1 MAAEAPFGTTAKP
14 GELRVLV
21 LPSTAADA
29 QAISRVLGA
38 NGIASKNCSG
48 ISQLCMEHEQGAGLL
63 IVSEEA
69 LPAGA
74 DELAACVAG
83 QPVWSDLPVMV
94 LSKAGRES
102 HALADTVARLGN
114 VSVIERPVR
123 TSTLLS
129 LVRSGLRA
137 RERQYQVREY
147 LAAQE
152 LAQQVIRE
160 GERRY
165 RSLIENVTDYAI
177 FMTDPAGR
185 INSWNSGAESILGY
199 GSEEV
204 LGQSM
209 DMFSTAG
216 HLADGGW
223 IRRKD
228 GKDLFIDTAS
238 APVTDDGGRL
248 VGYAHFLKDVTE
260 KHRIET
266 EREELLQ
273 SERAAR
279 GEAERASRMK
289 EEFLATLSHEL
300 RTPLNAV
307 LGWARLLRKS
317 RDLSEDAMNGLTVI
331 ERNARSQGQIID
343 DLLDMS
349 AIISGKV
356 RLEVEPVDLA
366 SLVSTA
372 IETIRPAAQARD
384 IQLEVVLDPSP
395 ALVRGDPYRL
405 QQVLW
410 NLLSNAVK
418 FTPKDG
424 RITIT
429 LARVH
434 SHLEVEVTDNGE
446 GIDAAFLP
454 YVFDRFRQADAS
466 SSRPHG
472 GLGLGLSIVKQLVEL
487 HGGSIAATSAGR
499 GQGARF
505 HIEMPLLAAVPDA
518 QRTEALSGLRM
529 PAAEL
534 AVQDESPALDLK
546 GLKILVV
553 DDEPD
558 ARFLVQRILADCNA
572 GVTTASSAG
581 EALGLLAQDPPDVLI
596 SDVGMPGEDGYA
608 LIRRVRLL
616 PNGSSRIP
624 AIALT
629 AYARKEDRAK
639 AKRAGFQRHLA
650 KPVDATELVATVD
663 SLARPSSA

>member
-1 MAAEAPFGTTAKP
+1 MAGEVSTAHNATP
-14 GELRVLV
+14 GEFRVLV
-21 LPSTAADA
+21 LPFTAADA
-29 QAISRVLGA
+29 QAIRKVLGA
-38 NGIASKNCSG
+38 NDIAAEICSG
-48 ISQLCMEHEQGAGLL
+48 VTQLCLHVAAGAGLL
-63 IVSEEA
+63 IVSEEV
-69 LPAGA
+69 LPGGA

-83 QPVWSDLPVMV
+83 QPVWSDLPLII

-102 HALADTVARLGN
+102 NALGDTLARLGN
-114 VSVIERPVR
+114 VSVVERPVR

-137 RERQYQVREY
+137 RARQYEVREY

-152 LAQQVIRE
+152 TAQQAIRE

-177 FMTDPAGR
+177 FMTDPDGC
-185 INSWNSGAESILGY
+185 ISSWNSGAEAILGY
-199 GSEEV
+199 ASGEV
-204 LGQSM
+204 LGRSLSM
-209 DMFSTAG
+209 FAG
-216 HLADGGW
+216 GGDLAEGGW
-223 IRRKD
+223 ISRKD
-228 GKDLFIDTAS
+228 GEQLFVDTAS
-238 APVTDDGGRL
+238 APVTDDDGRM
-248 VGYAHFLKDVTE
+248 VGFAHFVKDVTE

-266 EREELLQ
+266 EREELLE

-307 LGWARLLRKS
+307 LGWTRLLRKS
-317 RDLSEDAMNGLTVI
+317 RDLPEDAVNGLVVI
-331 ERNARSQGQIID
+331 ERNARSQAQIID

-356 RLEVEPVDLA
+356 RLDVQPVELA
-366 SLVSTA
+366 LVVSTA
-372 IETIRPAAQARD
+372 IETIRPAAEARE
-384 IQLEVVLDPSP
+384 IRLEGILDTASGPT
-395 ALVRGDPYRL
+395 RGDPYRL

-418 FTPKDG
+418 FTPKG
-424 RITIT
+424 GCIIVRLSRTG
-429 LARVH
+429 
-434 SHLEVEVTDNGE
+434 SHFEVEVTDNGE
-446 GIDAAFLP
+446 GIEPDFLP
-454 YVFDRFRQADAS
+454 HVFDRFRQADAS
-466 SSRPHG
+466 SSRTHG

-487 HGGSIAATSAGR
+487 HGGSIDATSAGR

-505 HIEMPLLAAVPDA
+505 HIEMPLLAAMPDA

-534 AVQDESPALDLK
+534 VVQEESPALDLK

-608 LIRRVRLL
+608 LI
-616 PNGSSRIP
+616 
-624 AIALT
+624 
-629 AYARKEDRAK
+629 
-639 AKRAGFQRHLA
+639 
-650 KPVDATELVATVD
+650 
-663 SLARPSSA
+663 